1 MQYANKKTGLLNIV
15 FLRNGKNFSF
25 LVIIIKFITARS
37 LICFIEKI
45 CRIVSKQMYLFIYLF
60 ILKYSYAF
68 NSW

>member
-15 FLRNGKNFSF
+15 FLRNGKNFPF
-25 LVIIIKFITARS
+25 LGIIIKFITARS
-37 LICFIEKI
+37 LISLIEKI

-60 ILKYSYAF
+60 ILKYSHAF